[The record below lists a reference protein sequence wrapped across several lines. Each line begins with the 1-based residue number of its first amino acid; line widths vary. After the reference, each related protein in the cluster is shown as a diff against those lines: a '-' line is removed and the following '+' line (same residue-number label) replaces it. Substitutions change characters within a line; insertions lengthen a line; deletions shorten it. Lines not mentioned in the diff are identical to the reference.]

1 MVAENYEIIR
11 CKQSSRD
18 GGDHVQ
24 HVESFSSLQS
34 LMFQSTLFLLRIEAR
49 QPQHRSGMFFRVGE
63 VIGLIFTPV
72 RGSI

>member
-1 MVAENYEIIR
+1 M
-11 CKQSSRD
+11 
-18 GGDHVQ
+18 Q

-49 QPQHRSGMFFRVGE
+49 QPQHRSGMFSRFGE

-72 RGSI
+72 QGSI